1 MGLELDDSSLLEAI
15 GYPVYVFEGDPR
27 NIKIHDPVGPSG
39 AGSDAAGPRTGPGR
53 RASVTQPRIGAG
65 FDSHQLVSDRP
76 LVLGGVRIEHELGLL
91 GHSDGDVLTHALID
105 AVLGAA
111 GLGDIGQHFPDD
123 DVAYQ
128 GADSVRLLAGRVRPG
143 AGAAFAAGKR
153 RCYDPGGS
161 AATGPLP

>member
-1 MGLELDDSSLLEAI
+1 M
-15 GYPVYVFEGDPR
+15 
-27 NIKIHDPVGPSG
+27 
-39 AGSDAAGPRTGPGR
+39 
-53 RASVTQPRIGAG
+53 TQPRIGAG

-128 GADSVRLLAGRVRPG
+128 GADSVRLLADVYGRVRERRLRLG
-143 AGAAFAAGKR
+143 NVDATILAGAPRLGPFRDAIRENLSNTLDSEPERVNVKFKTPEGLGLLESAGFMAAHVVVLLE
-153 RCYDPGGS
+153 P
-161 AATGPLP
+161 A